1 MIIQADRVFR
11 AVPAVSFTRWS
22 LLAAVLLLG
31 CLPSHAAEVPPRT
44 VSVTGEAEQ
53 EVMPDM
59 ALITAQVV
67 VLNSDAAAARAE
79 ADTVSAR
86 ALAVLRSLEID
97 DEDIDS
103 SALNIAPRY
112 RWDNERREQR
122 QVGYQVTRSI
132 TARLK
137 DLTRLGA
144 LMIQLSDAGIN
155 QVQPPQLRIQDEES
169 LHQSLLVA
177 AAQNARQR
185 AQTLATALGETL
197 AGVQSVG
204 VRGQPQ
210 PRPMAAER
218 MMVAADAAPSPE
230 ASYQAGTLSY
240 RVVVDASFL
249 LQ

>member
-1 MIIQADRVFR
+1 MTAQADRVFR
-11 AVPAVSFTRWS
+11 ELPTISFNRWS
-22 LLAAVLLLG
+22 LLAVTLLFV
-31 CLPSHAAEVPPRT
+31 CLPLRATEAPPRT
-44 VSVTGEAEQ
+44 VSVSGEAEQ
-53 EVMPDM
+53 QVMPDM
-59 ALITAQVV
+59 ALINAQVV
-67 VLNSDAAAARAE
+67 VVDSDPATARAE
-79 ADTVSAR
+79 ADRVSAR
-86 ALAVLRSLEID
+86 ALSVLRSMEIN

-103 SALNIAPRY
+103 SALQISPRY
-112 RWDNERREQR
+112 RWDNERREQQ

-137 DLTRLGA
+137 DLSGLGA
-144 LMIQLSDAGIN
+144 LMIRLSDAGIN
-155 QVQPPQLRIQDEES
+155 KIQPPQLRIQDEES

-177 AAQNARQR
+177 AAKNARQR

-197 AGVQSVG
+197 AGVQSVV

-218 MMVAADAAPSPE
+218 MMVAADAAPPPE
-230 ASYQAGTLSY
+230 ESYQAGTLSY